1 MIKKLLSKLG
11 ITLTR
16 PPKKSKVAEIKMEYI
31 IDGGNSYV
39 NVETAWGPSGSVYVP
54 SLFLAIAN
62 GAIDEKIITI
72 FNEKTVTYLQM
83 KQPGLKMNQTLQ
95 SSIFLIPGFKRA
107 FSMALFSSKPIS
119 NCRQLKFR

>member
-16 PPKKSKVAEIKMEYI
+16 PPKRSKVAEIKMEYI

-39 NVETAWGPSGSVYVP
+39 NVETSWGPHGSIYVP

-62 GAIDEKIITI
+62 GAMDEKIITSI
-72 FNEKTVTYLQM
+72 EQHNTE
-83 KQPGLKMNQTLQ
+83 Q
-95 SSIFLIPGFKRA
+95 SAYIISVIASLAARA
-107 FSMALFSSKPIS
+107 NAEFIEDYDDTIKPSKAFGIG
-119 NCRQLKFR
+119 